1 MHVYSSDGVSN
12 KARRCFDVFLM
23 FFSVEMI
30 LYIDALFS
38 YYSLS
43 LFIKVPHYRIN
54 MTVHFLFF
62 LKINAWTNSLLLKAI
77 RPVNVNVMEYNY
89 HNFARV
95 PCRKRLRVQSNNRR
109 VRASTPL
116 VSRGTRWD
124 PRIFECFRP
133 RVNARVPPH
142 RFVPSSATFSHHAIF
157 GCSVH
162 VTARKLKRRKWFGSR
177 TCIVAWRA
185 LVRQPPNNRPFL
197 HI

>member
-1 MHVYSSDGVSN
+1 
-12 KARRCFDVFLM
+12 
-23 FFSVEMI
+23 
-30 LYIDALFS
+30 
-38 YYSLS
+38 
-43 LFIKVPHYRIN
+43 
-54 MTVHFLFF
+54 
-62 LKINAWTNSLLLKAI
+62 
-77 RPVNVNVMEYNY
+77 MEYNY

-142 RFVPSSATFSHHAIF
+142 RFRPLLHQFSHHAIF

-185 LVRQPPNNRPFL
+185 LVRQPPNNRPFFYTFNRPYIDNSPSL
-197 HI
+197 HLKGFSLKHFSALLLTLSLMMRHLPIRSLLYHSPFFTIFNSLIKIYPSKTITLQYCKFSLIFISS